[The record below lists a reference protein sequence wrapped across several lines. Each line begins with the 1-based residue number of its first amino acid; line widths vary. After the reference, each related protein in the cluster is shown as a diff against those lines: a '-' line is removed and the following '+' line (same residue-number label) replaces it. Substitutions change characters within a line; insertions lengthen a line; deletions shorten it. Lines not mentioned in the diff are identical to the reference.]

1 MRAHPS
7 PTTAEQRH
15 FPLSSGVVRSSKC
28 SFFWGKSCAEIGRSR
43 CTLSEEALVRPN
55 PKRGQISH
63 EEFDE
68 CIVVDGGPERA
79 FLWSL
84 DGFGPAREP
93 ERKPGCEPGNGVA
106 AGPGRRALHEL
117 RPGQGQALLQGQE
130 QLQRPGRMQ
139 VQRQRLRRQE
149 QLQGQGR
156 MRDGWIEAAEGSL
169 STRMCADDGLAQ
181 GNTRRGQATVPV
193 EVCGTSAVAQ

>member
-79 FLWSL
+79 FLWSP

-117 RPGQGQALLQGQE
+117 RPGQGQALLQG
-130 QLQRPGRMQ
+130 
-139 VQRQRLRRQE
+139 QE